1 MGAAATQNR
10 QIVAGQKYSSND
22 ASSYNFSRET
32 GFYVKS
38 LIFKCQQ
45 LTPKKKKKKDAVP
58 VNVFLGCIVQ
68 SNSSVVRERFVATL
82 KMGVKTV
89 AALPGVI
96 KQLSSL
102 NNAFVLKRQKGKLKY
117 LSFAFFPLLL

>member
-45 LTPKKKKKKDAVP
+45 LTPKKKKKRCSASERL
-58 VNVFLGCIVQ
+58 LGLYCPEQQQCCQRKVC
-68 SNSSVVRERFVATL
+68 SNSQDGCEDCGSIAWSYQI
-82 KMGVKTV
+82 
-89 AALPGVI
+89 ALI
-96 KQLSSL
+96 TE
-102 NNAFVLKRQKGKLKY
+102 
-117 LSFAFFPLLL
+117 

>member
-38 LIFKCQQ
+38 LIFKC
-45 LTPKKKKKKDAVP
+45 
-58 VNVFLGCIVQ
+58 
-68 SNSSVVRERFVATL
+68 
-82 KMGVKTV
+82 
-89 AALPGVI
+89 
-96 KQLSSL
+96 
-102 NNAFVLKRQKGKLKY
+102 
-117 LSFAFFPLLL
+117 